1 MDLKN
6 VLDQTDSTE
15 KEEKI
20 KTVDKSLNENIR
32 THKIPIQLKDIESR
46 SSPNNSHQLNTSEDI
61 GKLLEKE
68 KKNVYKKKW
77 NKLDLGMKLN
87 LLNKYADKIEKTPE
101 KNKQLKNL
109 LITNCKNGK
118 LNKNSDIIY
127 NIDEGEIESIK
138 ILLIEER
145 YKLKIT
151 EIKKKQNSG
160 RSKSNIERLL
170 KSN

>member
-6 VLDQTDSTE
+6 VLD
-15 KEEKI
+15 KEESSKDVN
-20 KTVDKSLNENIR
+20 KTSTENIR
-32 THKIPIQLKDIESR
+32 THKKPIQLKDIESR

-87 LLNKYADKIEKTPE
+87 LLNKYADNIEKTPE
-101 KNKQLKNL
+101 KNEQLKEL
-109 LITNCKNGK
+109 LMINCKNGK
-118 LNKNSDIIY
+118 LNKNSDVIY
-127 NIDEGEIESIK
+127 NVDEEYIENIK
-138 ILLIEER
+138 ILINEEN

-151 EIKKKQNSG
+151 ETKKKQNSG

-170 KSN
+170 KAN

>member
-6 VLDQTDSTE
+6 VLEQTETPE
-15 KEEKI
+15 KL
-20 KTVDKSLNENIR
+20 KTTNESSNENIR
-32 THKIPIQLKDIESR
+32 THKKPIQLKDIESR
-46 SSPNNSHQLNTSEDI
+46 SSPNNSHQLNSSEDI

-77 NKLDLGMKLN
+77 NKLDLGIKLN
-87 LLNKYADKIEKTPE
+87 LLNKFADKIEKNPE

-118 LNKNSDIIY
+118 LNKNSDIVY
-127 NIDEGEIESIK
+127 NIDEEEIESIK
-138 ILLIEER
+138 ILLIEDK

>member
-6 VLDQTDSTE
+6 VLETPDPLEKSKPTE
-15 KEEKI
+15 K
-20 KTVDKSLNENIR
+20 SFNENIR
-32 THKIPIQLKDIESR
+32 THKKPIQLKDIESR

-61 GKLLEKE
+61 EKLLEKE

-77 NKLDLGMKLN
+77 NKLDLGIKLN
-87 LLNKYADKIEKTPE
+87 LLNKYSDKIEMDPE

-127 NIDEGEIESIK
+127 NIDGEEIENIK
-138 ILLIEER
+138 ILLFDEK
-145 YKLKIT
+145 YKLKLT
-151 EIKKKQNSG
+151 ETKKKQNSG
-160 RSKSNIERLL
+160 RSKSNIEIR
-170 KSN
+170 